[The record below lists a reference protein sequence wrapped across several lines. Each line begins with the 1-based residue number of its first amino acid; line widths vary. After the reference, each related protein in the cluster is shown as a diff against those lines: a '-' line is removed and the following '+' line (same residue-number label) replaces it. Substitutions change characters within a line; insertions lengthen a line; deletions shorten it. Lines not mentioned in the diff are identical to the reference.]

1 MTAYAASG
9 ARIAA
14 PNIIRTCDGV
24 NLFYRD
30 WGEGKPVVF
39 VAGWSL
45 PSDQWNYQMLALLEQ
60 GARVIA
66 FDRRGHGR
74 SSDPGRGYT
83 LDTLADDL
91 SAVLEAL
98 DLHEVTLVSHSMG
111 CNEVVRYLSR
121 HGSGRV
127 QAAALL
133 GTMTPDFRGAGELME
148 HFRREQL
155 SRDFPLWIA
164 ENIDP
169 FVPGVTAGMKDWLRG
184 LALQTSAQALHE
196 CNRAIQH
203 ADMREEMRRIDIPM
217 LLIAGTQDASAPFEL
232 TAQPSAQLLPNA
244 RLRVYEGAAHC
255 MFLTHMQRVNGDL
268 IEFIKGTE

>member
-9 ARIAA
+9 ARIVA

-30 WGEGKPVVF
+30 WGEGKPVLF

-121 HGSGRV
+121 HGSGRI

-133 GTMTPDFRGAGELME
+133 GTMTGPGAARMQPRHPACGPARGDAPHRYSHAADRRHAGRQRALRADRPTQRAVAAQCAVARVRGRGAWYVP
-148 HFRREQL
+148 HPYATREW
-155 SRDFPLWIA
+155 RPD
-164 ENIDP
+164 
-169 FVPGVTAGMKDWLRG
+169 
-184 LALQTSAQALHE
+184 
-196 CNRAIQH
+196 
-203 ADMREEMRRIDIPM
+203 
-217 LLIAGTQDASAPFEL
+217 
-232 TAQPSAQLLPNA
+232 
-244 RLRVYEGAAHC
+244 
-255 MFLTHMQRVNGDL
+255 
-268 IEFIKGTE
+268 